1 MFKLFLSENNISD
14 AGTNAIANSLLRNN
28 QLQRLYLNSNPFDVQ
43 NVRGVFSGLL
53 CNTSSINDTHS
64 SNHTLEALELG
75 ETELVLGQSLW
86 EQLRALLK
94 LNKGTNKSH
103 VAIKKILQYH
113 PNLDMGPLF
122 QWDSEGEQTLK
133 ALPYV
138 VDWFGKAEEAVA
150 GDEENCSY
158 RLDERKLSAIFQF
171 AKTMPLLFVPTSHIK
186 KDDKKRKRNTR

>member
-1 MFKLFLSENNISD
+1 MTFE
-14 AGTNAIANSLLRNN
+14 GSLDYQNLR
-28 QLQRLYLNSNPFDVQ
+28 S
-43 NVRGVFSGLL
+43 VFSRLL

-64 SNHTLEALELG
+64 SNHTLEKLDLLG
-75 ETELVLGQSLW
+75 ENQHSGR
-86 EQLRALLK
+86 QLDILLK

-133 ALPYV
+133 ALPYL

-150 GDEENCSY
+150 VAGDEENCY
-158 RLDERKLSAIFQF
+158 RLDEKKLSAIFQF
-171 AKTMPLLFVPTSHIK
+171 AKGMPWLFVPTTLDLNS
-186 KDDKKRKRNTR
+186 